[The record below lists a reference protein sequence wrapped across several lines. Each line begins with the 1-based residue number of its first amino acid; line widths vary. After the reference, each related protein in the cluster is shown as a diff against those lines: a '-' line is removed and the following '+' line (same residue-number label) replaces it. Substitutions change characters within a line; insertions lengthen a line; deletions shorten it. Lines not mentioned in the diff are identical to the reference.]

1 MLIVLCILKFS
12 SYDQI
17 QSYPCFRNSR
27 MQGDNHS
34 ELAHYALETL
44 FEKMQKDRE
53 IKRIRAVGYRQRK
66 KQQEQERATSFHML
80 TNRNMTLWNE
90 VKRLQKEKEQ
100 LSADLAKH
108 KTLCQQLSAKL
119 ALYQT
124 HCRMER
130 SEYRV
135 YTGSNELWNTSK
147 WETDE
152 EQIGIYGEPNNGA
165 LLMIQGDDQ
174 TASDGDLTNNQEM
187 NSDEAS
193 MHNEGWTC
201 YLGNML

>member
-34 ELAHYALETL
+34 EFAQYALENIFHKL
-44 FEKMQKDRE
+44 EKDRE
-53 IKRIRAVGYRQRK
+53 RKRICAVKYRQKK
-66 KQQEQERATSFHML
+66 KQQEQQRATRLHMV
-80 TNRNMTLWNE
+80 TSQNVTLWNVIQE
-90 VKRLQKEKEQ
+90 LKREKEQ

-108 KTLCQQLSAKL
+108 KTHCQQLSAKL

-152 EQIGIYGEPNNGA
+152 EQIVIDNEPNSGA
-165 LLMIQGDDQ
+165 LMMIQGDDQ
-174 TASDGDLTNNQEM
+174 TASDSDLTNNQEM
-187 NSDEAS
+187 NSDETS
-193 MHNEGWTC
+193 MHNKGWTY
-201 YLGNML
+201 YLGNMF

>member
-1 MLIVLCILKFS
+1 MLIVLCTLKFS

-34 ELAHYALETL
+34 ELAHYALENL
-44 FEKMQKDRE
+44 FQKLEKDRE
-53 IKRIRAVGYRQRK
+53 TKRIRAVKYRQK
-66 KQQEQERATSFHML
+66 KRQQEQECANRLHML
-80 TNRNMTLWNE
+80 TSRNMTLWNE
-90 VKRLQKEKEQ
+90 IKRLQREKEQ

-108 KTLCQQLSAKL
+108 KTHCQQLSAKL

-135 YTGSNELWNTSK
+135 YTGSNELWNTSR

-152 EQIGIYGEPNNGA
+152 DQI
-165 LLMIQGDDQ
+165 
-174 TASDGDLTNNQEM
+174 SDK
-187 NSDEAS
+187 
-193 MHNEGWTC
+193 W
-201 YLGNML
+201 

>member
-1 MLIVLCILKFS
+1 
-12 SYDQI
+12 
-17 QSYPCFRNSR
+17 

-34 ELAHYALETL
+34 ELARYALETL
-44 FEKMQKDRE
+44 YQKMGKDRE
-53 IKRIRAVGYRQRK
+53 LKRIRAVAYRQKK
-66 KQQEQERATSFHML
+66 KQQEKERATSLQML

-90 VKRLQKEKEQ
+90 IKRLKREKEQ
-100 LSADLAKH
+100 RSADLAKYI
-108 KTLCQQLSAKL
+108 TLCQQLSAK
-119 ALYQT
+119 LYQT

-135 YTGSNELWNTSK
+135 YTGSNELWNTSG
-147 WETDE
+147 WEIDE
-152 EQIGIYGEPNNGA
+152 DQLAIDGDPNNGA

-174 TASDGDLTNNQEM
+174 TASDGDLTNNQGM